1 MRVLFFQGFVSPEMD
16 YKASD
21 AVGYGITAAEAII
34 EGLSARGVDV
44 VPVKPPSPPSLDQE
58 RRRLSWI
65 LDGYKALLDHDL
77 QTFDLIFIFHSFQQ
91 FPAEMRRIL
100 FDLNLS
106 VPIVGY
112 SHGSHWDPSDA
123 YRFIHYPDMEV
134 ADLANLLSLDR
145 VLLVSEFAREVI
157 LRNVSAWQ
165 PEAARRLEAKIRVVG
180 LPISTHRMDA
190 CRTEEKF
197 ERPTILFNHSLVPS
211 KQPELF
217 AEVAARALEKHDV
230 CVVLTR
236 EVEDEALRGRFRE
249 LQARFQERLILGN
262 TYSIDDYFRTL
273 WKADLQ
279 VSTATHEHLGIAT
292 LEAMY
297 AHNCCL
303 LPNRCSYPEITG
315 GYGDVLY
322 SSTEELEEKL
332 DYYLKDRGAREKAA
346 ATLHERSLRYTPE
359 EVASRL
365 MDVFAE
371 LAHKR

>member
-1 MRVLFFQGFVSPEMD
+1 
-16 YKASD
+16 
-21 AVGYGITAAEAII
+21 
-34 EGLSARGVDV
+34 
-44 VPVKPPSPPSLDQE
+44 
-58 RRRLSWI
+58 
-65 LDGYKALLDHDL
+65 
-77 QTFDLIFIFHSFQQ
+77 
-91 FPAEMRRIL
+91 
-100 FDLNLS
+100 
-106 VPIVGY
+106 
-112 SHGSHWDPSDA
+112 
-123 YRFIHYPDMEV
+123 
-134 ADLANLLSLDR
+134 
-145 VLLVSEFAREVI
+145 
-157 LRNVSAWQ
+157 
-165 PEAARRLEAKIRVVG
+165 
-180 LPISTHRMDA
+180 
-190 CRTEEKF
+190 
-197 ERPTILFNHSLVPS
+197 
-211 KQPELF
+211 
-217 AEVAARALEKHDV
+217 
-230 CVVLTR
+230 
-236 EVEDEALRGRFRE
+236 VEDEALRGRFRE

>member
-1 MRVLFFQGFVSPEMD
+1 MRVLFFQGFVSPDRD

-21 AVGYGITAAEAII
+21 AVGYGITTAEAIM

-44 VPVKPPSPPSLDQE
+44 VPVTPPPPPSLDQE
-58 RRRLSWI
+58 RRRLAWI
-65 LDGYKALLDHDL
+65 LDGYKALLDLDL

-100 FDLNLS
+100 CDLKMP

-112 SHGSHWDPSDA
+112 SLGSHWDPTDTF
-123 YRFIHYPDMEV
+123 RFIHYPDMEV
-134 ADLANLLSLDR
+134 VDLANLLSLDR
-145 VLLVSEFAREVI
+145 VLLPSEFAREVI
-157 LRNVSAWQ
+157 LENVAAWQ
-165 PEAARRLEAKIRVVG
+165 PEAARRLKEKIAVVG
-180 LPISTHRMDA
+180 LPIASHRMDA
-190 CRTEEKF
+190 CRTGERF
-197 ERPTILFNHSLVPS
+197 ERTTILFNHSLVPS

-230 CVVLTR
+230 NVLLTR
-236 EVEDEALRGRFRE
+236 QVEDEALRGRFQA
-249 LQARFQERLILGN
+249 LQARFPERLILGN
-262 TYSIDDYFRTL
+262 TYSIDDYFRTV
-273 WKADLQ
+273 WKADIQ

-297 AHNCCL
+297 AHTCCI

-332 DYYLKDRGAREKAA
+332 DYYLANRSAREEAA
-346 ATLHERSLRYTPE
+346 ATLHERSLRYRPE
-359 EVASRL
+359 EVVSQL
-365 MDVFAE
+365 MAVLSE
-371 LAHKR
+371 LADE